1 MLKIL
6 SSLYNKLI
14 FTYPKITL
22 GLVIAITLCFAYH
35 IPKFQLSASSD
46 TLVLEND
53 QDLKYYREIK
63 KHYGSDKYL
72 IITYTP
78 YNNDLF
84 HEETIADLI
93 VFHNKLTTVK
103 QVSSVISMINA
114 PLIQSPQISFADL
127 LDGKINTLENPQT
140 SRTLAKSELISSP
153 LYNNLLI
160 SSDAKHT
167 ALLVNLKTDEIRQ
180 TLLDKRDI
188 LYNKNLTTKL
198 NNTETK
204 QLELLSQKIK
214 LRDEILLQ
222 QEDDTIKQIRNII
235 AEHHDKAKLYLGGV
249 PMIVVDS
256 INFIHNDIMTFGF
269 GVLCFIIVLLLIAFR
284 SISLII
290 MAIIICLIV
299 SIIMVGFLGWVEWPV
314 TIVSS
319 NFISL
324 LLIITLSINIHLIVS
339 YREFYA
345 NSPTKNYKS
354 LLNMTVKRMFTPC
367 FYTAITTIIAFAS
380 LMISDIRPVID
391 FGWMMTIGIST
402 AFIVSFILFPILMI
416 YFKPK
421 SMADTNDLTNMVTK
435 FFAYLVRKHHILI
448 LTIFTILTILGI
460 IGITKLTVENR
471 FIDYYKKST
480 EIYQGMELI
489 DQNFGGT
496 TPLDVIIDAPKDFL
510 SNQEELSNNIFA
522 IADET
527 QDSNNI
533 NNGYWFNS
541 FILDNIIEIHNY
553 LDSIAETGKILS
565 MATTTQLLYQINN
578 YNPIDSFIL
587 NMAYQNASD
596 NIKNNLF
603 KPYISADGNQIRFSV
618 RVFESSH
625 LLKRDELLN
634 KIHQGLTE
642 KLNLDDEQIHLNG
655 MLVLYNNILKS
666 LFKSQIL
673 TLGTVFFVIW
683 LMFIILFRNVKLA
696 TVTIIPNM
704 MAAII
709 VLGIMGLFNIPLDIM
724 TITIA
729 AICVGIAVDDA
740 IHYVH
745 RFLTEFKKDHNYLE
759 SITRSHLTIGRAMYY
774 TTVTITFGFSILIFS
789 NFMPTIYF
797 GILTGISMVIALLAN
812 ITLLPL
818 LIKYTKA

>member
-1 MLKIL
+1 
-6 SSLYNKLI
+6 
-14 FTYPKITL
+14 
-22 GLVIAITLCFAYH
+22 
-35 IPKFQLSASSD
+35 
-46 TLVLEND
+46 
-53 QDLKYYREIK
+53 
-63 KHYGSDKYL
+63 
-72 IITYTP
+72 
-78 YNNDLF
+78 
-84 HEETIADLI
+84 
-93 VFHNKLTTVK
+93 
-103 QVSSVISMINA
+103 
-114 PLIQSPQISFADL
+114 
-127 LDGKINTLENPQT
+127 
-140 SRTLAKSELISSP
+140 
-153 LYNNLLI
+153 
-160 SSDAKHT
+160 
-167 ALLVNLKTDEIRQ
+167 
-180 TLLDKRDI
+180 
-188 LYNKNLTTKL
+188 
-198 NNTETK
+198 
-204 QLELLSQKIK
+204 
-214 LRDEILLQ
+214 
-222 QEDDTIKQIRNII
+222 
-235 AEHHDKAKLYLGGV
+235 
-249 PMIVVDS
+249 
-256 INFIHNDIMTFGF
+256 
-269 GVLCFIIVLLLIAFR
+269 
-284 SISLII
+284 
-290 MAIIICLIV
+290 
-299 SIIMVGFLGWVEWPV
+299 
-314 TIVSS
+314 
-319 NFISL
+319 
-324 LLIITLSINIHLIVS
+324 
-339 YREFYA
+339 
-345 NSPTKNYKS
+345 
-354 LLNMTVKRMFTPC
+354 
-367 FYTAITTIIAFAS
+367 
-380 LMISDIRPVID
+380 
-391 FGWMMTIGIST
+391 
-402 AFIVSFILFPILMI
+402 
-416 YFKPK
+416 
-421 SMADTNDLTNMVTK
+421 
-435 FFAYLVRKHHILI
+435 
-448 LTIFTILTILGI
+448 
-460 IGITKLTVENR
+460 
-471 FIDYYKKST
+471 
-480 EIYQGMELI
+480 
-489 DQNFGGT
+489 
-496 TPLDVIIDAPKDFL
+496 
-510 SNQEELSNNIFA
+510 
-522 IADET
+522 
-527 QDSNNI
+527 
-533 NNGYWFNS
+533 
-541 FILDNIIEIHNY
+541 
-553 LDSIAETGKILS
+553 